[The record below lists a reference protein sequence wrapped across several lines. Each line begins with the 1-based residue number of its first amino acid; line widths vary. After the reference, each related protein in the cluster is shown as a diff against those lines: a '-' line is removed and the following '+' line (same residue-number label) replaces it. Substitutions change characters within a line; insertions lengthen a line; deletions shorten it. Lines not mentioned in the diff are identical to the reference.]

1 MSRTARVKGKG
12 DAFYHVTTR
21 ITGKQFLLKDR
32 AVKEEMLDAL
42 RRSAAFSGVQ
52 VVSFAIMDDHIHIL
66 FKVPAVD
73 SGTVPDEEVVE
84 RYAMLAGKEK
94 GDELQERL
102 EAMAKSG
109 NVAGRDAALNRLRAQ
124 MYDLSQF
131 MKTFKEVFGRRFRK
145 RHPYVGTIWAE
156 RFKSCLV
163 ESGSYLANVAK
174 YIALNPVRANMV
186 KHVEDYA
193 WSAVGL
199 ARRGDAFASECLA
212 RLNATFSGDSPQ
224 EEWMLR
230 RCGQIVSGKILGSR
244 EFVEREIREHADV
257 LRSRRARAR
266 LAREGVYASHGYI
279 ADRSAA

>member
-1 MSRTARVKGKG
+1 MSRTARVKGRG
-12 DAFYHVTTR
+12 DACYHATSR

-32 AVKEEMLDAL
+32 EVKEDMLDAL

-52 VVSFAIMDDHIHIL
+52 VWTFVIMDDHIHIL
-66 FKVPAVD
+66 FLVPCVD
-73 SGTVPDEEVVE
+73 PGTVPDGEVVE
-84 RYAMLAGKEK
+84 RYTVLAGQEK
-94 GDELQERL
+94 GDDLRERL

-109 NVAGRDAALNRLRAQ
+109 NLAGRDAALNRLRVR

-145 RHPYVGTIWAE
+145 RHPHVGTIWAE

-186 KHVEDYA
+186 KHAEEYA

-199 ARRGDAFASECLA
+199 ARRGDVFASACLA
-212 RLNATFSGDSPQ
+212 WLQSAFSGDCP
-224 EEWMLR
+224 R
-230 RCGQIVSGKILGSR
+230 
-244 EFVEREIREHADV
+244 
-257 LRSRRARAR
+257 
-266 LAREGVYASHGYI
+266 
-279 ADRSAA
+279 

>member
-1 MSRTARVKGKG
+1 MSRTARVKGRG

-32 AVKEEMLDAL
+32 EVKEDMLDAL

-52 VVSFAIMDDHIHIL
+52 VWTFVIMDDHIHIL
-66 FKVPAVD
+66 FLVPCVD
-73 SGTVPDEEVVE
+73 PGTVPDDEVVE

-94 GDELQERL
+94 GDELRERL
-102 EAMAKSG
+102 DAMASSG
-109 NVAGRDAALNRLRAQ
+109 NTAGRDAALNRLRAR

-174 YIALNPVRANMV
+174 YIALNPVRATMV
-186 KHVEDYA
+186 KHTEEYA

-199 ARRGDAFASECLA
+199 ARRGDAFAIACLA
-212 RLNATFSGDSPQ
+212 LLRSAFTGDCPQ
-224 EEWMLR
+224 AEWMMR
-230 RCGQIVSGKILGSR
+230 RCGQMVSGKILGSR

-257 LRSRRARAR
+257 LRSRSARAR
-266 LAREGVYASHGYI
+266 LAREGLYASHGYI